1 MLPPA
6 LSASLAR
13 MTPKR
18 RDPAGATG
26 PADPRDIDD
35 PSRLVEEAAA
45 QREKM
50 AAELRSAELPIET
63 EPATIYR
70 P

>member
-1 MLPPA
+1 
-6 LSASLAR
+6 
-13 MTPKR
+13 MTRKR
-18 RDPAGATG
+18 RDPTGATG
-26 PADPRDIDD
+26 PADTSDIDD

-50 AAELRSAELPIET
+50 AAELRAAALPIET
-63 EPATIYR
+63 EPVTIYR

>member
-1 MLPPA
+1 MARKRAA
-6 LSASLAR
+6 LVS
-13 MTPKR
+13 
-18 RDPAGATG
+18 DPTAGDA
-26 PADPRDIDD
+26 RDIDD
-35 PSRLVEEAAA
+35 PTRLVEEAAA